1 MTQFYTLTPEQR
13 ASIPVT
19 PVAPGTPRDYW
30 QAILESGQVELL
42 HVAGDAPLGYDDPV
56 IEHVNDRYFA
66 VAYPKGS
73 AEERAA
79 ARARLN
85 ADALIA
91 ARASMVISPFQA
103 RAALAAAG
111 LLSQVEA
118 MMADPATQEI
128 TRLAW
133 QHAQEFRRTSP
144 TLLALSSQLGLDD
157 TALDELFAN
166 AAGITA

>member
-1 MTQFYTLTPEQR
+1 MTHLFSLTPEQR
-13 ASIPVT
+13 TAIPLPEHGAT
-19 PVAPGTPRDYW
+19 RDYW
-30 QAILESGQVELL
+30 GAILESGQVELL
-42 HVAGDAPLGYDDPV
+42 YVAGDAPLGYDDPV

-79 ARARLN
+79 ARARLD

-103 RAALAAAG
+103 RAALSAAG

-118 MMADPATQEI
+118 MMANPDTPDLV
-128 TRLAW
+128 RLAW

-144 TLLALSSQLGLDD
+144 TLLVLSSQLGLDD
-157 TALDELFAN
+157 AALDELFAT